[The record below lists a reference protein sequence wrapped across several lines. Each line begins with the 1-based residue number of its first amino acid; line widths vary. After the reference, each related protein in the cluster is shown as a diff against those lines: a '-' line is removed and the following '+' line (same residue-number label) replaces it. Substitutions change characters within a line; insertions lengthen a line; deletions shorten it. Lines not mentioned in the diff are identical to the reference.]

1 MPRPRFS
8 EMLVTRRRQLGLSI
22 SQASQVLRLK
32 EQVLIAFEE
41 GDFDHIPKSGYAQ
54 GMLSSYA
61 RYLGLNPR
69 QVVNQF
75 QADLNDYVKDMQ
87 SAMPEDYDSQD
98 TYLAPRKLLPTSG
111 GPAGD
116 LGAFA
121 TTSQPHS
128 RQQSS
133 PLVTRRYVG
142 SLHDEQDRAYGYD
155 VDQPYVEQTRV
166 ASAAGPAQATG
177 YTTQHTRTASS
188 RTRRRTSG
196 RASSGR
202 DKVTT
207 RRVTSSSR
215 AADTY
220 DDQVIDY
227 EPQVSR
233 GRSGQ
238 RSVPRRRGG
247 LVGSVI
253 SYFSDTKRLIAAVG
267 VVVALA
273 LLVGVVFAVRSCS
286 SKNTTDTDKTVPV
299 TQSQTAD
306 TTGTANAAAGTT
318 DAAADPNAQS
328 TAAAQGNDPTATAG
342 GAAAAEGQE
351 GAATTT
357 GADGKT
363 ATATTTPQK
372 TVVDVK
378 VEAGQVSWVEVLC
391 DGESKIAT
399 TVTGP
404 WSASYEVHE
413 SITIEVADP
422 AAVVVTE
429 NGKQRQFDTKSSG
442 IGTMTIQGT
451 PLPETKEDETT
462 KKDED
467 ADSTKPEDK
476 DEDSQQSSGFDDSE
490 DEYLYNYDGYDIYY
504 NAEND
509 LYYFFDEDGNRRNAA
524 DGSVI

>member
-87 SAMPEDYDSQD
+87 SSMPDDYDETD
-98 TYLAPRKLLPTSG
+98 TYLSPRKYLPTSG

-142 SLHDEQDRAYGYD
+142 SLHDEQNRAYGYD
-155 VDQPYVEQTRV
+155 VDQTYVDQTQV
-166 ASAAGPAQATG
+166 APAAGPAAAAG
-177 YTTQHTRTASS
+177 YTTQRTRAAST
-188 RTRRRTSG
+188 RARRRTSSRG
-196 RASSGR
+196 GSGR
-202 DKVTT
+202 DNVTT
-207 RRVTSSSR
+207 RRVTTSSR
-215 AADTY
+215 AADAY

-233 GRSGQ
+233 TARGGQ
-238 RSVPRRRGG
+238 RSAPRRRGG

-253 SYFSDTKRLIAAVG
+253 AYFSDTKRLIAAAG
-267 VVVALA
+267 V
-273 LLVGVVFAVRSCS
+273 LLTLVLIGGIVFAVRSCS
-286 SKNTTDTDKTVPV
+286 SKEPTDSGKTVPV
-299 TQSQTAD
+299 TQSDTAAN
-306 TTGTANAAAGTT
+306 TTDQNATGNAATNVDATAQGT
-318 DAAADPNAQS
+318 DAAATATTPEGQD
-328 TAAAQGNDPTATAG
+328 AAATGANA
-342 GAAAAEGQE
+342 GAAA
-351 GAATTT
+351 
-357 GADGKT
+357 GKT
-363 ATATTTPQK
+363 TTATTTPQQ
-372 TVVDVK
+372 TLVEVK

-404 WSASYEVHE
+404 WSASYDVHE
-413 SITIEVADP
+413 SITIEVADT

-429 NGKQRQFDTKSSG
+429 NGKQRQFDTKASG

-451 PLPETKEDETT
+451 PLPEKTEDDAT

-467 ADSTKPEDK
+467 TGAEKTEKK
-476 DEDSQQSSGFDDSE
+476 DEDTQKSSGFDDSG
-490 DEYLYNYDGYDIYY
+490 DEFLYNYDGYDIYY

-509 LYYFFDEDGNRRNAA
+509 LYYFFDENGNKFNAA
-524 DGSVI
+524 DGSPL